1 MGSVGARA
9 LAVVARALGALMLV
23 AVTTHAARAA
33 CAVTAPTDL
42 ASSGQLS
49 FGVIAPPPT
58 ASMPPINQI
67 GFEYDLMAALAG
79 QMCLKPAYT
88 VLAFAGL
95 FPGLDAKKFDAAVAG
110 IGITAQREQSFGFV
124 PYFFGGIRMVV
135 RKGSGLY
142 FKDEQA
148 VCGHSIAVLAGS
160 VEAHDIDKYKDACPA
175 GQQIDARIMPTNNEI
190 VEQLRKGSIEV
201 AFLDWAP
208 VADIVERNPG
218 DFAVASPIL
227 SGDGPGQPRHR
238 VAIMLRKDD
247 TAMKDAIG
255 KALAL
260 LQADGSYERLLAKWG
275 LQDGNIRQ
283 AG

>member
-1 MGSVGARA
+1 MGAVGARA
-9 LAVVARALGALMLV
+9 LAAVARALGALMLV
-23 AVTTHAARAA
+23 AVATHPARAA

-58 ASMPPINQI
+58 ANMPPINQI

-110 IGITAQREQSFGFV
+110 IGITAQREQSFAFV

-148 VCGHSIAVLAGS
+148 VCGHSIGVLAGS

-175 GQQIDARIMPTNNEI
+175 GKQIDARIMPTNNEI
-190 VEQLRKGSIEV
+190 VEQLRKGTVEV

>member
-23 AVTTHAARAA
+23 VVTTHAARAA
-33 CAVTAPTDL
+33 CPVTAPTDL

-58 ASMPPINQI
+58 ANMPPINQI

-110 IGITAQREQSFGFV
+110 IGITAQREQSFAFV

-201 AFLDWAP
+201 AFLDWA
-208 VADIVERNPG
+208 
-218 DFAVASPIL
+218 VASPIL

>member
-1 MGSVGARA
+1 MGS
-9 LAVVARALGALMLV
+9 VVARALGALMLV
-23 AVTTHAARAA
+23 AVATHTARAA
-33 CAVTAPTDL
+33 CPVTAPTDL

-58 ASMPPINQI
+58 ANMQPINQV

-110 IGITAQREQSFGFV
+110 IGITAQREQSFAFV

-148 VCGHSIAVLAGS
+148 VCGHSIGVLAGS

-175 GQQIDARIMPTNNEI
+175 GKQIDARIMPTNNEI
-190 VEQLRKGSIEV
+190 VEQLRKGTVEV

-260 LQADGSYERLLAKWG
+260 LQADGTYDKLLAKWG
-275 LQDGNIRQ
+275 LQDGNIRK

>member
-1 MGSVGARA
+1 MGS
-9 LAVVARALGALMLV
+9 VVARALGALMLV
-23 AVTTHAARAA
+23 AVATHAARAA
-33 CAVTAPTDL
+33 CPVTAPTDL

-58 ASMPPINQI
+58 ANMPPINQV

-110 IGITAQREQSFGFV
+110 IGITAQREQSFAFV

-148 VCGHSIAVLAGS
+148 VCGHSIGVLAGS
-160 VEAHDIDKYKDACPA
+160 VEAHDIEKYKDACPA
-175 GQQIDARIMPTNNEI
+175 GKQIDARIMPTNNEI
-190 VEQLRKGSIEV
+190 VEQLRKGTVEV

-227 SGDGPGQPRHR
+227 SGDGSGQPRHR

-247 TAMKDAIG
+247 TAMKNAIG

-260 LQADGSYERLLAKWG
+260 LQADGTYDKLLAKWG
-275 LQDGNIRQ
+275 LQDGNIRK

>member
-1 MGSVGARA
+1 MGSI
-9 LAVVARALGALMLV
+9 VVRALGALMLV
-23 AVTTHAARAA
+23 AVATHPARAA

-58 ASMPPINQI
+58 ANMPPINQI

-110 IGITAQREQSFGFV
+110 IGITAQREQSFAFV

-142 FKDEQA
+142 FKDEHA
-148 VCGHSIAVLAGS
+148 VCGHSIGVLAGS

-175 GQQIDARIMPTNNEI
+175 GKQIDARIMPTNNEI
-190 VEQLRKGSIEV
+190 VEQLRKGTVEV